1 MSVLSDADVDL
12 LSIADLVGHNNT
24 QTTQGVYRQQLKP
37 SLTKG
42 AEVMD
47 AIFQE

>member
-1 MSVLSDADVDL
+1 VLSDADVDL

-24 QTTQGVYRQQLKP
+24 QTTQIVYRQQIRPTLA
-37 SLTKG
+37 KG

-47 AIFQE
+47 AIFHE